1 MDNFTDN
8 FSDDSWV
15 QGSSDLCNEVT
26 NHWLYFIFAG
36 YVLPL
41 ISPRVRGWVQE
52 TLSSLKNNEV
62 AGNIVTLTEYGFDKI
77 QDIENNKE
85 MKNYIRR
92 LCKSRNPDIYY
103 SDESIEKMAWLFSG
117 ESNNGQEGIQQSWR
131 KLNKLVNITSGYG
144 LKINRP

>member
-1 MDNFTDN
+1 MNINAGFIP
-8 FSDDSWV
+8 DDSWV

-41 ISPRVRGWVQE
+41 ISPRVRDWFKE
-52 TLSSLKNNEV
+52 TLNSLKNNEV
-62 AGNIVTLTEYGFDKI
+62 AGKIVTLTEYGFDKI

-92 LCKSRNPDIYY
+92 LCKSKNPDIYY
-103 SDESIEKMAWLFSG
+103 SEESIEKMAWLFSG

-144 LKINRP
+144 LKVVRP

>member
-1 MDNFTDN
+1 MNNFTDN

-15 QGSSDLCNEVT
+15 QGSSDLCEEVT

-52 TLSSLKNNEV
+52 TLNSLKNNEV
-62 AGNIVTLTEYGFDKI
+62 TGQIVTLTEYGFDKI

-85 MKNYIRR
+85 MKNYVRR

-103 SDESIEKMAWLFSG
+103 SEESIEKIAWLFSG
-117 ESNNGQEGIQQSWR
+117 ESKDGQEGLQQSWK
-131 KLNKLVNITSGYG
+131 KLIKLINNSSGYG
-144 LKINRP
+144 LKVTRP

>member
-1 MDNFTDN
+1 MDNFTYD
-8 FSDDSWV
+8 FSSDSWL
-15 QGSSDLCNEVT
+15 QGSSELCEEVT

-41 ISPRVRGWVQE
+41 ISPRVRDWFKE
-52 TLSSLKNNEV
+52 TLNSLKNNEV

-92 LCKSRNPDIYY
+92 LCKSKNPDIYY
-103 SDESIEKMAWLFSG
+103 SEESILC
-117 ESNNGQEGIQQSWR
+117 IL
-131 KLNKLVNITSGYG
+131 KLSSI
-144 LKINRP
+144 